1 MRKYEDLPIEQYKE
15 KHAEYEARGLA
26 IPNGTEVE
34 PTDWADQNGVGP
46 KNNWHRTKRTFIK
59 IGNGTRKGLIKV
71 LHEGN
76 TVPTY
81 YWAGFWKPKE

>member
-15 KHAEYEARGLA
+15 KHAEYEAKGLA
-26 IPNGTEVE
+26 IPDGTPVQL
-34 PTDWADQNGVGP
+34 TDWGEQNGAAPV
-46 KNNWHRTKRTFIK
+46 NNRRLKTRTFIK
-59 IGNGTRKGLIKV
+59 VGNARKQGRIKV